1 MSQMDDQ
8 HVFRQKVKIVCRD
21 VFLTV
26 SAIILVTFAI
36 YRYPEMKGVLD
47 SFNRIL
53 APIFYGIAIAYLL
66 DPVCKSIRQRLE
78 PLLQHKRKGKSIA
91 KGLSI
96 ALGMLIGIVLVT
108 VLIWLII
115 PGLVDSITI
124 IVEESPKQVDNFL
137 KWMRHT
143 AHGNTALMENLG
155 NIITTVTNSVEDWL
169 RTDLVTAMGNVVT
182 AITTGVIDA
191 VMFIFNLLVGIVVAI
206 YVLIDKEKFLGES
219 KKLVYTLFK
228 AETGDSIIDT
238 ARHGHK
244 IFGGFLYGKILD
256 SAIVGLITFIV
267 LTILKTPYSLLVSV
281 IIGVTNIIPF
291 FGPFIG
297 AIPSAILILLADPLQ
312 GLYFIIFVIILQQV
326 DGNIIGPKILGNTT
340 GISEFW
346 VTFALLLFGGI
357 FGFLGMI
364 IGVPAF
370 AVIYY
375 VIVQLMNKKLTL
387 KGLPTESAIYRE
399 AENMDDLKSRQQ
411 AAEEEEE

>member
-1 MSQMDDQ
+1 M
-8 HVFRQKVKIVCRD
+8 
-21 VFLTV
+21 
-26 SAIILVTFAI
+26 
-36 YRYPEMKGVLD
+36 
-47 SFNRIL
+47 
-53 APIFYGIAIAYLL
+53 
-66 DPVCKSIRQRLE
+66 
-78 PLLQHKRKGKSIA
+78 
-91 KGLSI
+91 
-96 ALGMLIGIVLVT
+96 
-108 VLIWLII
+108 
-115 PGLVDSITI
+115 
-124 IVEESPKQVDNFL
+124 
-137 KWMRHT
+137 
-143 AHGNTALMENLG
+143 
-155 NIITTVTNSVEDWL
+155 EDWL
-169 RTDLVTAMGNVVT
+169 RADLVTAMGNVVT

-411 AAEEEEE
+411 AKEEEE